1 METGWGGEPGQ
12 PAVLTSLAIGNLG
25 NGSTCRES
33 YGDGVEVSEAASI
46 SVDRPLAV
54 LPPLPLC
61 LGLLP
66 QSLAFLLFWFNKTKS
81 GALAARVRGE
91 LPGHT
96 LIATQ
101 NHHPQVPEPSS
112 SFNTSI
118 LDSVSML
125 PTALPSPQPF
135 SVFLG
140 PGGLKEI
147 GSQMEQLESGPLR
160 ASSAPL
166 FPSSLLSPKTL
177 SFPLLAKGRGSQI
190 QRAPA

>member
-1 METGWGGEPGQ
+1 M
-12 PAVLTSLAIGNLG
+12 LTSLAIGNLG

-33 YGDGVEVSEAASI
+33 YGDGVEVNEAASI

-54 LPPLPLC
+54 FSPLPPC

-112 SFNTSI
+112 SWGSHFNTGLGFYATHCPPKS
-118 LDSVSML
+118 
-125 PTALPSPQPF
+125 TAL
-135 SVFLG
+135 
-140 PGGLKEI
+140 
-147 GSQMEQLESGPLR
+147 
-160 ASSAPL
+160 
-166 FPSSLLSPKTL
+166 L
-177 SFPLLAKGRGSQI
+177 SFPWPRRPEGDWFPNGAAGI
-190 QRAPA
+190 WAPEGFFCPSLPVLSAEP